1 MKIGEARQTYSY
13 QIRSYN
19 EQKWALSKQK
29 AELEKKME
37 REPENKHI
45 YAGEAAV
52 LELTIDAVSEKQ
64 QEYQNYMDK
73 LLEQKFAIEDMIVSE
88 QQCDAMEEYA
98 EDLGKIME
106 VARRIMKGG
115 TVPPNDEKKLMD
127 YSFELYQAA
136 KNIGAMVKQRKK
148 EEYESLWEDEEPTEY
163 EDPMEVSEN
172 TEAFAP
178 GPEVVDVADTMASV
192 EMPSVEVGE

>member
-1 MKIGEARQTYSY
+1 
-13 QIRSYN
+13 
-19 EQKWALSKQK
+19 
-29 AELEKKME
+29 
-37 REPENKHI
+37 
-45 YAGEAAV
+45 
-52 LELTIDAVSEKQ
+52 
-64 QEYQNYMDK
+64 MDK

-127 YSFELYQAA
+127 YSFEMYQAA